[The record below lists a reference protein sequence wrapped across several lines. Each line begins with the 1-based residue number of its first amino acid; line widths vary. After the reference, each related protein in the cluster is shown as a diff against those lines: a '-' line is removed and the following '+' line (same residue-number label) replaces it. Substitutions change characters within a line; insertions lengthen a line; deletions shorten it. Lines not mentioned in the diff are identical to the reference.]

1 VSFGEFALEQGGIR
15 VTYLEALARFPFL
28 LTDGAIETRIVYEMG
43 IALDPDLE
51 VARLLNDARGRAA
64 LETIYRQYL
73 AAGRRHDL
81 PVQIGTPT
89 FRAGPER
96 VRRAGL
102 TEADAVR
109 RINGEAVRFHQAL
122 RRECGAHAGEVYI
135 AGVIG
140 PKGDAY
146 RPAEA
151 LGTDEARAYHAPQA
165 RALAE
170 AGVDLLFAPTF
181 PALSEA
187 AGVAGAMA
195 DTGLPSVVSFVI
207 TAQGTLLDGT
217 PIHEAIARIDVVSP
231 PAFYTISC
239 VHPSVCREALRRQ
252 GSGEALVR
260 RRLFGIKANT
270 STRPAGELA
279 QLGRLDTE
287 GPEHFV
293 EELLAAGREFGFQVL
308 GGCCGTDQRHIECLA
323 DRLKAEPS
331 GFR

>member
-1 VSFGEFALEQGGIR
+1 
-15 VTYLEALARFPFL
+15 VTYLETLARVPFL
-28 LTDGAIETRIVYEMG
+28 LTDGAIETRLHYEMG
-43 IALDPDLE
+43 IALDPDME
-51 VARLLNDARGRAA
+51 AARLLEDERGQAA

-73 AAGRRHDL
+73 AAGQRHDL
-81 PVQIGTPT
+81 PLQIGTPT

-96 VRRAGL
+96 IRRAGL
-102 TEADAVR
+102 TESDAIRRVNEKAVR
-109 RINGEAVRFHQAL
+109 LHRSL
-122 RRECGAHAGEVYI
+122 RQECGSYASKVFI

-146 RPAEA
+146 RPGEA

-187 AGVAGAMA
+187 AGVAGAMM

-207 TAQGTLLDGT
+207 AARGTLLDGT
-217 PIHEAIARIDVVSP
+217 PIHEAIARIDAVAP

-239 VHPSVCREALRRQ
+239 VHPSVCREALRQQ
-252 GSGEALVR
+252 GAGEALVR
-260 RRLFGIKANT
+260 RRLLGIKANT
-270 STRPAGELA
+270 STRPPTELA
-279 QLGRLDTE
+279 QLGQLDTE
-287 GPEHFV
+287 GPEQFV
-293 EELLAAGREFGFQVL
+293 DELLAVGREFGFQVL

-323 DRLKAEPS
+323 GWLKAEPG

>member
-1 VSFGEFALEQGGIR
+1 
-15 VTYLEALARFPFL
+15 VTYLETLARFPFL
-28 LTDGAIETRIVYEMG
+28 LTDGAIETRIVYEFG
-43 IALDPDLE
+43 LSLDPDIE
-51 VARLLNDARGRAA
+51 AAGLLDQTTGRAA

-73 AAGRRHDL
+73 AAGRRQEL
-81 PVQIGTPT
+81 PLQIGTPT

-96 VRRAGL
+96 LGRAGL
-102 TEADAVR
+102 AEPDAVR
-109 RINGEAVRFHQAL
+109 RLNEEAVRLHHRL
-122 RRECGAHAGEVYI
+122 RQECGSYASRVFI

-151 LGTDEARAYHAPQA
+151 LGTEEARIYHAAQA

-187 AGVAGAMA
+187 AGVAAAMV

-207 TAQGTLLDGT
+207 TPRGTLLDGT
-217 PIHEAIARIDVVSP
+217 PIHEAIARIDAVSP

-239 VHPSVCREALRRQ
+239 VHPSVCREALRQQ
-252 GSGEALVR
+252 GSGQTLVR
-260 RRLFGIKANT
+260 RRLLGIKANT
-270 STRPAGELA
+270 STRSPTELA
-279 QLGRLDTE
+279 QLGQLDTE
-287 GPEHFV
+287 GPEPFV
-293 EELLAAGREFGFQVL
+293 NQLLGVGREFGFQVL
-308 GGCCGTDQRHIECLA
+308 GGCCGTDQRHMDCLA
-323 DRLKAEPS
+323 ERLKAEPF

>member
-1 VSFGEFALEQGGIR
+1 
-15 VTYLEALARFPFL
+15 VTYLETLARFPFL

-51 VARLLNDARGRAA
+51 VARLLDDARGRAA

-73 AAGRRHDL
+73 TAGRRQDL
-81 PVQIGTPT
+81 PMQIGTPT

-96 VRRAGL
+96 IRRAGL
-102 TEADAVR
+102 PEPDAVR
-109 RINGEAVRFHQAL
+109 RINGAAVRFQQAL
-122 RRECGAHAGEVYI
+122 RRECGSYSDKVFI

-151 LGTDEARAYHAPQA
+151 LGTAEARAYHAPQA

-181 PALSEA
+181 PALCEA
-187 AGVAGAMA
+187 AGVAGAMT

-207 TAQGTLLDGT
+207 TASGTLLDGT
-217 PIHEAIARIDVVSP
+217 PIHEAIARIDAVSP

-239 VHPSVCREALRRQ
+239 VHPAVCREALRHQ
-252 GSGEALVR
+252 GTGQALVR
-260 RRLFGIKANT
+260 RRLLGIKANT
-270 STRPAGELA
+270 STRSPAELA
-279 QLGRLDTE
+279 QLGQLDTE
-287 GPEHFV
+287 GPQQFV
-293 EELLAAGREFGFQVL
+293 EDLLATGQEFGFQVL